1 MLKYL
6 KKYWI
11 FALLAPLFMGGE
23 VFMDLLQPRLMATIV
38 DDGVLGLNNNGVG
51 DLNLVLT
58 TGLKM
63 ILTVAFGA
71 CCGVM
76 SGVFANICS
85 QNFGNDIRKDAFKN
99 IMSFSFEQTD
109 DFSTGS
115 LITRVT
121 NDVTQVQN
129 LVSQCI
135 RGFIRTFLLFAG
147 GIVSMLMLNLHF
159 GVVVACALPFIIVI
173 AVYFLAKANPMFGIL
188 QKKLDNVNNVIQENV
203 AGARVVKAY
212 VKEEYEKDRFG
223 RANGE
228 LVGTQLRVLELFSYM
243 TPLMNIVLNVSIVAI
258 IKVGAVEVADGAATP
273 GNVMAAV
280 TYLSQILNAVMR
292 MTMIFQTVSRGVASG
307 KRIQEVIDCKS
318 TIISG
323 SYKGE
328 PEAST
333 SHTEGVNVQKLKGQV
348 EFRNVSFAYP
358 DASEELVL
366 NNINLT
372 ISPGETLGIL
382 GATGCGKS
390 TLVNLVP
397 RFYDVTQG
405 SVLVDGV
412 DVREYDLVALRDK
425 VAIALQ
431 KSEIFSTTL
440 GKNIQWGDE
449 DATPEQLEHAAKVAQ
464 AYEFISQKA
473 EGMDTPVAEKGMS
486 LSGGQKQRLAISRAI
501 LKNAEILIFDDT
513 TSALDLKTE
522 ANLYEALEK
531 EYGDMT
537 KIIIAQRIAS
547 VKNADRIAVLDNG
560 QLVACD
566 THENLLRTSEIYQD
580 IYASQIKKG
589 GEDHE

>member
-58 TGLKM
+58 TGLEM

-147 GIVSMLMLNLHF
+147 GIVSMLMLNLNF

-318 TIISG
+318 TIVSG
-323 SYKGE
+323 TYKGDT
-328 PEAST
+328 EAAT
-333 SHTEGVNVQKLKGQV
+333 SHAAEAGVPKQKGKV

-366 NNINLT
+366 SDINLT

-405 SVLVDGV
+405 SVLVDDV

-449 DATPEQLEHAAKVAQ
+449 NATPEQLEHAAKVAQ

-560 QLVACD
+560 QIVACD